1 MGLAA
6 RRGPKG
12 CQMPPPYQKK
22 SGGRETIPDYSPLC
36 TSFRGSC
43 FLSKVSL
50 CVLTD
55 TQEPSQPR
63 SSLALLRN
71 RSGEEGEGR
80 VQG

>member
-12 CQMPPPYQKK
+12 CQMPPLTKK
-22 SGGRETIPDYSPLC
+22 GGRETFPDYSPLC
-36 TSFRGSC
+36 ISFRGSR

-55 TQEPSQPR
+55 TQELSQPR
-63 SSLALLRN
+63 SSLALLRL
-71 RSGEEGEGR
+71 RSGEGEGEEGR
-80 VQG
+80 VPG